1 MAGPTGNSCHLF
13 CHFVEFTYCHCVED
27 TEVECRRGRANIF
40 VWGFK
45 QKLEGR
51 ASSTRMLWYVPIKIS
66 PSIYT
71 HHKNDEDRFTDVGDS
86 QSVKRSSPCAVQKLR
101 NQRHHQYH
109 GDDDDDI
116 MRMIFNI
123 FMRMGD
129 YRWTGDYWLQ
139 TCLRCHEDIFVAVW
153 TNLTLILVPHCW
165 ENWTLIFHLS

>member
-40 VWGFK
+40 VWGLK

-71 HHKNDEDRFTDVGDS
+71 DHKNDEDRFTDVGDS

-101 NQRHHQYH
+101 NQCHHQSSISWRRWWWYH
-109 GDDDDDI
+109 EDDI
-116 MRMIFNI
+116 QYLHED
-123 FMRMGD
+123 G
-129 YRWTGDYWLQ
+129 WLQ
-139 TCLRCHEDIFVAVW
+139 MNWWLLVANLPALPWRYICSCLNQLDPRFPTSLLGGFC
-153 TNLTLILVPHCW
+153 
-165 ENWTLIFHLS
+165 